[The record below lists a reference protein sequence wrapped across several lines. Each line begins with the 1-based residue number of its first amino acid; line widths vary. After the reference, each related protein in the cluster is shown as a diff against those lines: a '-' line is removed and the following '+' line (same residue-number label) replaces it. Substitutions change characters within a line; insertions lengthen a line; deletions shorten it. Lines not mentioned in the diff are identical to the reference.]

1 MRSLLLVTSEE
12 AVHSRLLRGCPDYSI
27 FLAASDNEA
36 LKTLR
41 LTEVNL
47 VVKDVESSAHELPLF
62 VAKARQLCPSAVI
75 ICLHHS
81 DRVPAEMEEC
91 LETADF
97 LLRKPL
103 ETRDLIT
110 VLRQAED
117 KQRLMLEVSALRAHR
132 AAPPVNSSAEAGPV
146 APELPSQVLGQVVK
160 EFAKALSASFDLPRV
175 LSLFLDAV
183 AEMVR
188 PSRCALILS
197 DPGGTTYR
205 VRAHRGLAPHVAES
219 VRLSADAGLPLWLQT
234 QGRII
239 HGEEAQARPYDP
251 IAREVAR
258 ELATL
263 QAVVAIPLT
272 TRGDLTGILTLGQ
285 RITGV
290 PYTHRETEILF
301 NLAAHLA
308 SAVQDIALHHQLRYQ
323 KVYAERILSHMSNG
337 VITIDRDEKVTIMNR
352 RAEGIL
358 SLPASEI
365 LNRDLRTL
373 PSPLGDLL
381 YETLTGGKAVH
392 RTEVQL
398 ALRKLLLEVSTYP
411 ITGEGQEPLGAV
423 MVFEDLSA
431 QRQAAEEKRQA
442 EQFQLL
448 TRVIARVSDE
458 IKNPLVSI
466 NTFMELL
473 EERYQDVEFRRLFAT
488 VVGRDVKRLIQIFEK
503 LAALVREGGFSFETV
518 DVRMAVEECLID
530 LGARTVQD
538 AAGRVR
544 LFSWIDEASGQ
555 ELTVTVSQEAGGLV
569 TRSNHAQLKK
579 ALAYLIWYLLRKT
592 PGDKAAISVATA
604 RVTDVAGEK
613 EQVIR
618 ILVSSDEVAVPEAE
632 LRRLFDLLAVVQEN
646 LIDVGPC
653 VSQRI
658 IEALGG
664 HLEPTRGRRG
674 ISFVALLP
682 ITQT

>member
-1 MRSLLLVTSEE
+1 MRSLLLVTADET
-12 AVHSRLLRGCPDYSI
+12 VHSRVLRGCPDYSI
-27 FLAASDNEA
+27 FPAASDAEA

-41 LTEVNL
+41 LTEVDL
-47 VVKDVESSAHELPLF
+47 IVKDVKSSFRELPLF

-75 ICLHHS
+75 ICLH
-81 DRVPAEMEEC
+81 DAQGMTAEMDES

-97 LLRKPL
+97 LLRRPL
-103 ETRDLIT
+103 EPRDFAT
-110 VLRQAED
+110 VLRQAQD

-132 AAPPVNSSAEAGPV
+132 AAPPVNSPAEAGLISS
-146 APELPSQVLGQVVK
+146 ELSSQVSGQVVK

-175 LSLFLDAV
+175 LNLFLDAV
-183 AEMVR
+183 SEMVR
-188 PSRCALILS
+188 PSRCALLLA
-197 DPGGTTYR
+197 DPVGTTYR

-219 VRLSADAGLPLWLQT
+219 VRLSADGGLPLWLHT
-234 QGRII
+234 QGRILQAQ
-239 HGEEAQARPYDP
+239 EAQALPYDP
-251 IAREVAR
+251 VAREVGR

-263 QAVVAIPLT
+263 QAVVAIPVT
-272 TRGDLTGILTLGQ
+272 ARGDLTGILTVGQ

-290 PYTHRETEILF
+290 PYSHRETEILF
-301 NLAAHLA
+301 NLSAHLA
-308 SAVQDIALHHQLRYQ
+308 SAIQDIALHHQLRYQ
-323 KVYAERILSHMSNG
+323 KVYTERILSHMSNG
-337 VITIDRDEKVTIMNR
+337 VITIGRDEKVTIMNH
-352 RAEGIL
+352 RAEEIL

-365 LNRDLRTL
+365 LDRDLRAL

-381 YETLTGGKAVH
+381 YETLTGGQALH
-392 RTEVQL
+392 RAEVQL
-398 ALRKLLLEVSTYP
+398 ALGKLLLEISTYP

-448 TRVIARVSDE
+448 TRMIARVSDE

-473 EERYQDVEFRRLFAT
+473 EERYQDVEFRRLFST

-503 LAALVREGGFSFETV
+503 LAALVREGGFTFETV

-530 LGARTVQD
+530 LGARAVQD
-538 AAGRVR
+538 EAGAAR
-544 LFSWIDEASGQ
+544 LFSWVDEVSGQ
-555 ELTVTVSQEAGGLV
+555 ELTVTVSHETGGL
-569 TRSNHAQLKK
+569 RAKSNHAQLKK
-579 ALAYLIWYLLRKT
+579 ALAYLIWYLLRKS
-592 PGDKAAISVATA
+592 PGEKAAISVATA
-604 RVTDVAGEK
+604 RGNDTVGDK
-613 EQVIR
+613 DDVIR
-618 ILVSSDEVAVPEAE
+618 IVVSSDAAAVPEAE
-632 LRRLFDLLAVVQEN
+632 LQRLFDLLAVVQEN

-664 HLEPTRGRRG
+664 RLEAARGRRG
-674 ISFVALLP
+674 ISFTALLP
-682 ITQT
+682 MTQT

>member
-1 MRSLLLVTSEE
+1 MSSLLLVTTDE
-12 AVHSRLLRGCPDYSI
+12 AVHARVLRGCPDYSI
-27 FLAASDNEA
+27 FPVASDAEA

-41 LTEVNL
+41 LTEVDL
-47 VVKDVESSAHELPLF
+47 IVKDVKSSVRELPLF
-62 VAKARQLCPSAVI
+62 VAKARQLCPSAVV
-75 ICLHHS
+75 ICLH
-81 DRVPAEMEEC
+81 DAEGMTAEMDES

-103 ETRDLIT
+103 ETRDFTT
-110 VLRQAED
+110 VLRQAQD

-132 AAPPVNSSAEAGPV
+132 AAPPVNASTEAGLV
-146 APELPSQVLGQVVK
+146 SSEFSSQVLGQVVK

-175 LSLFLDAV
+175 LNLFLDAV

-188 PSRCALILS
+188 PSRCALLLA
-197 DPGGTTYR
+197 DPEGTAYR

-219 VRLSADAGLPLWLQT
+219 VRLSADSGLPLWLHT

-239 HGEEAQARPYDP
+239 YAQEGQARPYDP
-251 IAREVAR
+251 VAREVGR

-272 TRGDLTGILTLGQ
+272 ARGDLTGILTLGQ

-290 PYTHRETEILF
+290 PYSHRETEILF

-308 SAVQDIALHHQLRYQ
+308 SAIQDIALHHQLRYQ
-323 KVYAERILSHMSNG
+323 KVYTERILSHMSNG
-337 VITIDRDEKVTIMNR
+337 VITIDRDEKVTIMNH
-352 RAEGIL
+352 RAEEIL
-358 SLPASEI
+358 SLSASEI
-365 LNRDLRTL
+365 LTRDLRAL

-381 YETLTGGKAVH
+381 YATLTGSKAVH
-392 RTEVQL
+392 RTEVRL
-398 ALRKLLLEVSTYP
+398 ALGKLLLEVSTYP

-423 MVFEDLSA
+423 MVFEDLSV

-473 EERYQDVEFRRLFAT
+473 EERYQDVEFRRLFST

-503 LAALVREGGFSFETV
+503 LAALVREGGFTFETV

-530 LGARTVQD
+530 LGARAPQED
-538 AAGRVR
+538 AGGAR
-544 LFSWIDEASGQ
+544 LFSWVDEASGQ
-555 ELTVTVSQEAGGLV
+555 ELTVTVSHETGGLR
-569 TRSNHAQLKK
+569 TKSNHAQLKK
-579 ALAYLIWYLLRKT
+579 AIAYLIWYLLRKT
-592 PGDKAAISVATA
+592 PGEKAAIAVATDRGKDA
-604 RVTDVAGEK
+604 VGGKDD
-613 EQVIR
+613 VIR
-618 ILVSSDEVAVPEAE
+618 IVVSSDAAAVPEAE
-632 LRRLFDLLAVVQEN
+632 LHRLFDLLAVVQEN

-664 HLEPTRGRRG
+664 RLEAARGRRG
-674 ISFVALLP
+674 ISFTALLP
-682 ITQT
+682 MTQT